1 VTDRTRVEK
10 EKVMSRRI
18 VALVAGI
25 IVGAGSTYAAGVG
38 SGPGFVEVT
47 YIPAGAPFVASKGSS
62 PSFGN
67 YGFGT
72 AVTFNVSRFIGIEGE
87 VASMAPRRARD
98 AVTQSFLFPVNLSKK
113 RKRFVKSR

>member
-1 VTDRTRVEK
+1 
-10 EKVMSRRI
+10 MSRRI